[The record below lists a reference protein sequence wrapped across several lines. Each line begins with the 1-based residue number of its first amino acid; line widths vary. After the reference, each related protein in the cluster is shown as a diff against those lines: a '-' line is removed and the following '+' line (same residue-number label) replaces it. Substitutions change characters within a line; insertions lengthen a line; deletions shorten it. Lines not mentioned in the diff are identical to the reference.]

1 MDRVTS
7 GSSKTIKCSV
17 KKFVDFTCRRGN
29 LESFGTAGPTA
40 AEGQKAH
47 KVLQDKKTNQEEAEV
62 RVECK
67 LLVNAKQNNSEQEHT
82 KQLHLSGRIDLLDAN
97 PEAPCA
103 SEIKSCYAPPHRL
116 PESTVSLHWAQLKVY
131 GYCVLNKIRTEQAT
145 SKVPITLRLVWFNL
159 IANEVIT
166 DEQKYTFEELET
178 FVTEA
183 AFHYVEWIALI
194 DEQFSQTVATAT
206 TLEFP
211 HKNFRS
217 GQRDM
222 AAAAYLCARD
232 GFHVMCEAP
241 TGIGKTVSAL
251 FPAVKAIGNG
261 SIDRIIYLTAKNSG
275 KQAAGS
281 CLSQLQDHGLQLSAI
296 TITSKNTTCH
306 CSNGTCERNPDDGS
320 CPLTIGFFDKLPA
333 ARKQLIRSGIIT
345 PETID
350 NAAHEH
356 ALCPFELTLQMLPW
370 VQVVICDF
378 NYVFDPLVRLSN
390 LTENTNR
397 QMLLV
402 DEAHNLTDRAR
413 SMYSA
418 ELSRVELKRAAADLP
433 KNTLQGKNLQGLI
446 RAIDRWA
453 KDCPQ
458 QENAHIEYPK
468 TISRAIKRCV
478 QTMVNDTEDLV
489 LSEAVAEA
497 GKALFRY
504 AVIEELYGNHH
515 RCVTVTYS
523 RGKFKNTTVT
533 LQCLNATEQLKK
545 SYKQYRCSV
554 TFSATLRP
562 RHFYHESL
570 GLPDNTT
577 AMSLVSPFDPSQ
589 QCTVVCDWVDT
600 RYRARE
606 QSVSPIVSII
616 EQVYRS
622 RRGNYQVFFPSYVFM
637 ESVCD
642 AFQRQYPDI
651 PVIVQQRGTTERQR
665 KEFLDHFTARDATLA
680 FSILGGIFGEGVDYL
695 GEQLVGSI
703 IIGTGLSSISLTQK
717 LIEED
722 YQSQGLNGFDYAS
735 RYPGFTRVL
744 QTAGR
749 VIRSE
754 NDKGVVVLVDQR
766 FQQPFYKEHYP
777 AHWNLEYCQN
787 TEALAQR
794 LHGFWRSP

>member
-1 MDRVTS
+1 MTS
-7 GSSKTIKCSV
+7 THNKKIKCSV
-17 KKFVDFTCRRGN
+17 KDFVNFTCRRGN

-47 KVLQDKKTNQEEAEV
+47 KALQDKKNNNEEAEV

-67 LLVNAKQNNSEQEHT
+67 LLVHTKQNDADQEHI

-131 GYCVLNKIRTEQAT
+131 GYCVLNKIRSEQANPE
-145 SKVPITLRLVWFNL
+145 VPITLRLVWFNL

-166 DEQKYTFEELET
+166 DEQKFSFNELEA

-183 AFHYVEWIALI
+183 ATVYVQWIALL
-194 DEQFSQTVATAT
+194 DEQFSNTVATAKS
-206 TLEFP
+206 LEFP
-211 HKNFRS
+211 HDKFRT

-241 TGIGKTVSAL
+241 TGIGKTVSTL
-251 FPAVKAIGNG
+251 YPAVKAIGNG

-275 KQAAGS
+275 KQAAGN
-281 CLSQLQDHGLQLSAI
+281 CITQLQDQGLRLSAI
-296 TITSKNTTCH
+296 TITSKKTTCH

-333 ARKQLIRSGIIT
+333 ARTQLIQSGIIT
-345 PETID
+345 PEMIND
-350 NAAHEH
+350 AAHEH

-390 LTENTNR
+390 LTEKTHR

-418 ELSRVELKRAAADLP
+418 ELNRVELKRAAADLP
-433 KNTLQGKNLQGLI
+433 TNTLQRKNLQAVI

-458 QENAHIEYPK
+458 QENAHNDYSK
-468 TISRAIKRCV
+468 TISRAIKKCV
-478 QTMVNDTEDLV
+478 QTITDDTENQMV
-489 LSEAVAEA
+489 LTEAVAEA

-504 AVIEELYGNHH
+504 SVIEELYGDHH
-515 RCVTVTYS
+515 RTVTVKYAN
-523 RGKFKNTTVT
+523 GKFKNTTVT
-533 LQCLNATEQLKK
+533 LQCLNATDPLKK
-545 SYKQYRCSV
+545 SYNQYRCSV

-562 RHFYHESL
+562 QHFYHQSL
-570 GLPDNTT
+570 GLPENTT
-577 AMSLVSPFDPSQ
+577 AMSLSSPFEPSQ

-600 RYRARE
+600 RYRARA

-616 EQVYRS
+616 ERVYRA

-637 ESVCD
+637 ESVCE
-642 AFQRQYPDI
+642 AFQQQHPDI
-651 PVIVQQRGTTERQR
+651 PVIVQKRGTTELQR
-665 KEFLDHFTARDATLA
+665 KEFLEHFKAQDATLA
-680 FSILGGIFGEGVDYL
+680 FSILGGIFGEGVDYH
-695 GEQLVGSI
+695 GEQLIGSV
-703 IIGTGLSSISLTQK
+703 IIGTGLSSISLSQK
-717 LIEED
+717 LIEQD

-754 NDKGVVVLVDQR
+754 SDKGVVVLVDQR
-766 FQQPFYKEHYP
+766 FQQPFYQGLYP
-777 AHWNLEYCQN
+777 AHWNLECCSD
-787 TEALAQR
+787 TDALAQR
-794 LHGFWRSP
+794 LEAFWQ